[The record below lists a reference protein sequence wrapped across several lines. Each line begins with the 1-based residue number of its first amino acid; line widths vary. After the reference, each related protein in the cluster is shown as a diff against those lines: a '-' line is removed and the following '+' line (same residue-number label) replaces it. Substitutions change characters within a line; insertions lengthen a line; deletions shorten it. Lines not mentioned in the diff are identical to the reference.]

1 MTNLLYHVPN
11 CPIVLTDTPQVIWDW
26 CRTGKYGLVLMVCMQ
41 GHVDFTMRNG
51 ICMVST
57 NDLLI
62 FQPDNFINSC
72 EVNDNCQ
79 IVGFAFPLKFADL
92 FGALWGCGWHAKDIF
107 MKSHVISLNRGEVH
121 IFSSYY
127 QLLSQMMEMAQ
138 GKFWKE
144 QVDSLIKGL
153 LYQLCRIASSCVPL
167 AADVQA
173 FSWKQYHLE
182 NFMSLLSASYPK
194 ERSVSFYANKLNISA
209 KYLSKLCKELM
220 GRTAIEIINR
230 FVLSDIDALLRN
242 PKLNIKEIVFELNFP
257 NPSFFAKYVKHHFGV
272 SPSTYRNRAI
282 LGEIGECLY

>member
-1 MTNLLYHVPN
+1 
-11 CPIVLTDTPQVIWDW
+11 
-26 CRTGKYGLVLMVCMQ
+26 
-41 GHVDFTMRNG
+41 
-51 ICMVST
+51 MVSA

-92 FGALWGCGWHAKDIF
+92 FWALLGCGWHAKDIF

-209 KYLSKLCKELM
+209 KYLSQLCKELT

-242 PKLNIKEIVFELNFP
+242 PKLNIKEIFP

-282 LGEIGECLY
+282 SGVPGRMRPFFVLERKFKRKRTFVWIIIATFVKRTGSWQGEDMYP